1 MPRSK
6 KDFTQANTGRAY
18 NQMAEAIAEPEEL
31 EEQNTQDTHEVQNPR
46 TPYTAEKVQEMRE
59 AGTTQGRKGCKA
71 VRINMA
77 FTPDIYEYIRTMARL
92 RGESVTA
99 FTNFVFR
106 QSMEY
111 NSELYERAKQF
122 TKDFKYN

>member
-1 MPRSK
+1 MARK
-6 KDFTQANTGRAY
+6 KDFTQANTGRGAY
-18 NQMAEAIAEPEEL
+18 NQMAEAIAEPEE
-31 EEQNTQDTHEVQNPR
+31 QQAQEVQRKR
-46 TPYTAEKVQEMRE
+46 TPYTPEKAQEMRE

-77 FTPDIYEYIRTMARL
+77 FTPEIHEYIRTMARL
-92 RGESVTA
+92 RGESVTE

-111 NSELYERAKQF
+111 NADLYEQAKQF
-122 TKDFKYN
+122 TKDFKYI

>member
-1 MPRSK
+1 MAVK

-18 NQMAEAIAEPEEL
+18 NQMTEAIADPAEARQREGYTEE
-31 EEQNTQDTHEVQNPR
+31 R
-46 TPYTAEKVQEMRE
+46 AQEMRE

-77 FTPDIYEYIRTMARL
+77 FTPEVHEYIKTMARV
-92 RGESVTA
+92 RGESVTD

-106 QSMEY
+106 QSMKE
-111 NSELYERAKQF
+111 NADLYEQAKQF
-122 TKDFKYN
+122 QKTFK

>member
-1 MPRSK
+1 MARK
-6 KDFTQANTGRAY
+6 KDFTQANTGRGAY
-18 NQMAEAIAEPEEL
+18 NQMAEAIAEPEEI
-31 EEQNTQDTHEVQNPR
+31 EAQNTQDAQEVQNPR
-46 TPYTAEKVQEMRE
+46 TPYTAEKAQEMRE

-77 FTPDIYEYIRTMARL
+77 FAPDIYEYIRTMARL

-111 NSELYERAKQF
+111 NAELYEQAKQF
-122 TKDFKYN
+122 TKDFKYI